1 MDKVKQYMYY
11 GIIALISL
19 IALIFLPMLG
29 SVVGLGWQ
37 TPNTVVGWIVWV
49 TIKLIVSFLNVLIF
63 HCFLKQGLVNVKDD
77 EHYKKAREILQRNK
91 DKDSLPRSPKKWNAQ
106 QYGGKGVSIFIAS
119 ALTTVA
125 LTQAFLTYDYVA
137 LLTYLFT
144 IISGIIFGIIS
155 MKGAEEYYTNEFYA
169 YALMK
174 EKELN
179 ELAANSDNSVD
190 INACAVD
197 NSGCSEDACDTI
209 ESTQENVEGQGEHR

>member
-37 TPNTVVGWIVWV
+37 TPNTAVGWIVWIV
-49 TIKLIVSFLNVLIF
+49 IKLIVSFLNVLIF
-63 HCFLKQGLVNVKDD
+63 HCFLRQGLVNVQDN
-77 EHYKKAREILQRNK
+77 ENYKKAREILRKNR

-125 LTQAFLTYDYVA
+125 LTQALLTYDYVA
-137 LLTYLFT
+137 LLSYLFT
-144 IISGIIFGIIS
+144 IISGIVFGIIS
-155 MKGAEEYYTNEFYA
+155 MKGAEEYYSNEYYA

-174 EKELN
+174 ESEH
-179 ELAANSDNSVD
+179 ELAANRDNSVG
-190 INACAVD
+190 ITTGTVD
-197 NSGCSEDACDTI
+197 NSGCSQDVDT
-209 ESTQENVEGQGEHR
+209 STQERQGELR